1 MSCRNHVVSAL
12 AGILALA
19 IAHPALAQQQ
29 PQDPYNPPQ
38 PAPQQPAPQQPQ
50 PQPQPQQYP
59 PQPYPPQPYPPQPY
73 PPQPY
78 PPQPYYY
85 PPAAPMPPPGPEMSP
100 SDRSGDLQMMMIGG
114 GIGIVGGLVLVDL
127 RDIDDAGIGTISVL
141 GTGAAGAGLGYLA
154 SSKLDVDQGQADFCL
169 LGTLVGV
176 TNGALLAKPLELSS
190 DTEDWG
196 PFLFG
201 TTTLGASAGLA
212 VAMKADFT
220 RGQSMFASTLAI
232 SGIASTA
239 LGVAVV
245 QGGDLEDDDSALV
258 ALALGMDAGLVVGL
272 AVSPMVTWSQRRAS
286 FVTVA
291 TLLGTGVGFGAGAI
305 LTGDSKDPRTIAT
318 AGLIGLWG
326 GMFGGIAMTS
336 GYDPDPR
343 FQPRD
348 KTSVA
353 PAAPGVT
360 VAPAMIGDQLGL
372 VMAGSM

>member
-1 MSCRNHVVSAL
+1 MSCRPHTVSLL
-12 AGILALA
+12 AGILALSLA
-19 IAHPALAQQQ
+19 STALAQQ
-29 PQDPYNPPQ
+29 PQDPY
-38 PAPQQPAPQQPQ
+38 APQPQ
-50 PQPQPQQYP
+50 PQPQPQQQQPAPQPYP

-85 PPAAPMPPPGPEMSP
+85 PPPAPPPGPETSP
-100 SDRSGDLQMMMIGG
+100 SDRSGDLEMMMIGG
-114 GIGIVGGLVLVDL
+114 TLGIVGGLVLVDL
-127 RDIDDAGIGTISVL
+127 RDIDDAEIGTLSVL
-141 GTGAAGAGLGYLA
+141 GTAAAGAGLGYLA
-154 SSKLDVDQGQADFCL
+154 SSKLEVDQGQADFCL

-176 TNGALLAKPLELSS
+176 TNGALLAKPLELSD

-201 TTTLGASAGLA
+201 TSTLGAGAGLA

-258 ALALGMDAGLVVGL
+258 SLALGMDAGLVVGL
-272 AVSPMVTWSQRRAS
+272 AVSPMVNWSQRRAS

-291 TLLGTGVGFGAGAI
+291 TLVGTGVGLGGGAI
-305 LTGDSKDPRTIAT
+305 LTGDSKDPRTVGT
-318 AGLIGLWG
+318 AGLVGLWG
-326 GMFGGIAMTS
+326 GMLAGIAMTS

-343 FQPRD
+343 FRPKD
-348 KTSVA
+348 AA
-353 PAAPGVT
+353 PATAAPTPPAVT
-360 VAPAMIGDQLGL
+360 VVPALTGDQVGFM
-372 VMAGSM
+372 VAGTM

>member
-1 MSCRNHVVSAL
+1 MSSRLHTVSLL
-12 AGILALA
+12 AGILATSLA
-19 IAHPALAQQQ
+19 STARAQQ
-29 PQDPYNPPQ
+29 PQDPY
-38 PAPQQPAPQQPQ
+38 APQ
-50 PQPQPQQYP
+50 PQPQPQQP
-59 PQPYPPQPYPPQPY
+59 APQPYPPQPYPPQPY

-85 PPAAPMPPPGPEMSP
+85 PPPAAPPGPETSP
-100 SDRSGDLQMMMIGG
+100 SDRSGDLEMMMIGG
-114 GIGIVGGLVLVDL
+114 TLGIVGGLVVVDL

-141 GTGAAGAGLGYLA
+141 GTAAAGAGLGYLV
-154 SSKLDVDQGQADFCL
+154 SSKLEVDQGQADFCL

-176 TNGALLAKPLELSS
+176 TNGALLAKPLELSG

-196 PFLFG
+196 PFLLG
-201 TTTLGASAGLA
+201 TSTLGAGAGLA

-258 ALALGMDAGLVVGL
+258 SLALGMDAGLVVGL
-272 AVSPMVTWSQRRAS
+272 AVSPMVNWSQRRAS

-291 TLLGTGVGFGAGAI
+291 TLVGTGVGLGGGAI
-305 LTGDSKDPRTIAT
+305 ITGDSKDPRTVGT
-318 AGLIGLWG
+318 AGLVGLWG
-326 GMFGGIAMTS
+326 GMFAGIAMTS

-343 FQPRD
+343 FQP
-348 KTSVA
+348 KGPA
-353 PAAPGVT
+353 PAGAAPTPPAVT
-360 VAPAMIGDQLGL
+360 VVPAVTGDQVGFM
-372 VMAGSM
+372 VAGTM

>member
-12 AGILALA
+12 AGILAVA
-19 IAHPALAQQQ
+19 IAHPAFAQQQ
-29 PQDPYNPPQ
+29 PQDPYN
-38 PAPQQPAPQQPQ
+38 QPQ
-50 PQPQPQQYP
+50 PPPQ

-78 PPQPYYY
+78 PPQSYPPPYYY
-85 PPAAPMPPPGPEMSP
+85 PPAAPLPPPGPEMSP

-114 GIGIVGGLVLVDL
+114 GLGIVGGLVLVDL

-169 LGTLVGV
+169 LGTMVGV
-176 TNGALLAKPLELSS
+176 SNGALLAKPLELSS

-201 TTTLGASAGLA
+201 TGALGASAGLA

-245 QGGDLEDDDSALV
+245 QGGDLADDDSALV
-258 ALALGMDAGLVVGL
+258 ALALGMDAGLVAGL
-272 AVSPMVTWSQRRAS
+272 AVSPMITWSQRRAS

-291 TLLGTGVGFGAGAI
+291 TLLGTGVGLGAGAI
-305 LTGDSKDPRTIAT
+305 LTGDSKDPRTIGT
-318 AGLIGLWG
+318 AGLVGLWG

-336 GYDPDPR
+336 DYDPDPR

-348 KTSVA
+348 RTTPAPGPPVPAVSVA
-353 PAAPGVT
+353 PAL
-360 VAPAMIGDQLGL
+360 IGDQLGL